1 MANLKKNWTDNAY
14 FQNLDQKCLFSNG
27 PKMLISKW
35 TKNGHFQKNWTD
47 NACFQNLDQKCQFS
61 KWAILNGYILE
72 PDIVFT
78 PDFDLCQT
86 HSNVKWNASSRWSL
100 SLYCLMRSSGSMTIG
115 KTRPTLLMEKLMRI

>member
-47 NACFQNLDQKCQFS
+47 NVFQNLDEKCQFS
-61 KWAILNGYILE
+61 MAIFH
-72 PDIVFT
+72 DSFSVSQKF
-78 PDFDLCQT
+78 F
-86 HSNVKWNASSRWSL
+86 
-100 SLYCLMRSSGSMTIG
+100 
-115 KTRPTLLMEKLMRI
+115 